1 MIAMFAQQY
10 GPWALIAGGSEGVGA
25 SFARKLAAKGLNLVL
40 LARRA
45 QPLEEL
51 AHQMRRDC
59 GVQVRT
65 ASVDLTVPDLLER
78 VAAVTD
84 DLEVGLLIYNAGVFS
99 PAPFLDKPLEKNL
112 RALRL
117 NINGPVTLSH
127 HFGTRMRERNR
138 GGIIILGSM
147 SSFAGSQNFVLY
159 SASKA
164 FDVILGEGLWFE
176 LKPYGVHALSLIIGL
191 TRTPTFV
198 RSGGLA
204 LEKAGYP
211 ILEPDQAAQEG
222 LDNLENGPTWI
233 VGQHNREWA
242 QALAQMDRKAAVEA
256 MSGASNG

>member
-1 MIAMFAQQY
+1 
-10 GPWALIAGGSEGVGA
+10 
-25 SFARKLAAKGLNLVL
+25 
-40 LARRA
+40 
-45 QPLEEL
+45 
-51 AHQMRRDC
+51 
-59 GVQVRT
+59 
-65 ASVDLTVPDLLER
+65 
-78 VAAVTD
+78 
-84 DLEVGLLIYNAGVFS
+84 VGLLIYNAGVFS

-127 HFGTRMRERNR
+127 HFGTRMRERKR

-198 RSGGLA
+198 RSGGLE
-204 LEKAGYP
+204 LVKAGYP
-211 ILEPDQAAQEG
+211 ILEPDEAAQEG

-242 QALAQMDRKAAVEA
+242 RALAQMDRKAAVEA